1 MKIEEIQYNEAK
13 VLIGCVEEDI
23 QSLKNQLKNIAIY
36 EEEYS
41 KIKTDKRK
49 IEFLAAR
56 ILLNKAAEKEVQVI
70 YNEDNKPY
78 LKDKS
83 SFISITHSKNYVAV
97 IIHPSCQVGIDIEL
111 RTDRVKNIVKRFLN
125 IREQSIFS
133 KENNKLEIAWSA
145 KEALFKIIGNK
156 VRDFAAELE
165 IFQFTV
171 NEKGKLYVLHVS
183 GSRIY
188 KLRYYQNE
196 IYTLVLCVDKRI
208 KL

>member
-13 VLIGCVEEDI
+13 VLVGCVEEDI
-23 QSLKNQLKNIAIY
+23 RSLKSQLKNIAIY

-41 KIKTDKRK
+41 KIKTEKRK

-56 ILLNKAAEKEVQVI
+56 ILLNKAVEKEVHVI

-97 IIHPSCQVGIDIEL
+97 ITHPSCQVGIDIEL

-165 IFQFTV
+165 VFQFTV
-171 NEKGKLYVLHVS
+171 NEKGTLYVLHVS